1 MPANLTPQ
9 YYEAEKKYREA
20 KTPQE
25 KLAYLQEMLAIM
37 PKHKGTEKIQGDL
50 KSKISKIKEALEHG
64 RKSGGGPSAAWYQVD
79 KQGAGQ
85 VAMLGLPN
93 AGKSALLNALT
104 NANVPVAEY
113 PYTTTSP
120 QVGMMPYEDIL
131 IQIIDTP
138 PLSDDTQPWM
148 YSIFRSADL
157 ALIVLDATED
167 LETQYELIQEMLA
180 GRNIACDLGGNA
192 AAAGGNVVKAVLCVN
207 KTDAKEVEGNLK
219 DLNRS
224 KKYAVPFIPVSAQNH
239 DSLTPLKQE
248 IFKRLGIIRVY
259 TKKAGQAPARKDPV
273 VLKSGTT
280 VIDAAE
286 HIHKDFKQN
295 LQYTRLWNDAG
306 YTGQRVEKNYVL
318 HDGDIIEFHV

>member
-50 KSKISKIKEALEHG
+50 KSKISKLKEALEHG
-64 RKSGGGPSAAWYQVD
+64 RKSGGGPSTAWYQVD

-104 NANVPVAEY
+104 NTNVPVADY

-120 QVGMMPYEDIL
+120 QVGMMLYDDIL

-148 YSIFRSADL
+148 YSIYRSADIV
-157 ALIVLDATED
+157 LIVLDATED
-167 LETQYELIQEMLA
+167 LETQYELIREMLA
-180 GRNIACDLGGNA
+180 GHNIGCDHGGDA
-192 AAAGGNVVKAVLCVN
+192 VVAGNTIKAVICVN
-207 KTDAKEVEGNLK
+207 KSDVRAAEENL
-219 DLNRS
+219 NNFS
-224 KKYAVPFIPVSAQNH
+224 QGKKCVVPFIPVSAQNH
-239 DSLTPLKQE
+239 DSLAVLKQE

-259 TKKAGQAPARKDPV
+259 TKKAGQAPVRKDPV
-273 VLKSGTT
+273 VLRSGTT

-286 HIHKDFKQN
+286 YIHKDFKQN